1 LTRKGFGF
9 IMFNKGGDMLIK
21 SRYGWDIVLGD
32 GEGCQNIKRHELESL
47 QVDIS
52 CALINEDFGER
63 GEPCLK

>member
-1 LTRKGFGF
+1 ML
-9 IMFNKGGDMLIK
+9 NKGGVMLIK
-21 SRYGWDIVLGD
+21 NRNGWDIVLGD

-63 GEPCLK
+63 GQPCSK

>member
-1 LTRKGFGF
+1 
-9 IMFNKGGDMLIK
+9 MLIK

-32 GEGCQNIKRHELESL
+32 GEGCYNIKRHELESL

-63 GEPCLK
+63 GEPCSK